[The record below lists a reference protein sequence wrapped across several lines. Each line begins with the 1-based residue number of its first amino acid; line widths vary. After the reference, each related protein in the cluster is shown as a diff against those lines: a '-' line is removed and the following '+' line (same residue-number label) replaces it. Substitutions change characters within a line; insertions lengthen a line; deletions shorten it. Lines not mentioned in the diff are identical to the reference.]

1 VHDLTA
7 GHSRNNSGRLALLY
21 GALDHLIDPG
31 ERSLV
36 PIEVAHAARL

>member
-7 GHSRNNSGRLALLY
+7 GHSRNDPRRLALLH
-21 GALDHLIDPG
+21 GALDHFINPG
-31 ERSLV
+31 ERRLE